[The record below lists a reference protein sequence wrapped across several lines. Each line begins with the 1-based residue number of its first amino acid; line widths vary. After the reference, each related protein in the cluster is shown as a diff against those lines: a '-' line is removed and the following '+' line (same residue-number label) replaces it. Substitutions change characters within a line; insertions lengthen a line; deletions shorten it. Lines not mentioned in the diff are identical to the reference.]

1 MAIYLQLLLLAF
13 SWLAAGQQYQGNT
26 ITNSLPSV
34 PGSELAYWKI
44 TDKKNR
50 NFTLINYFSN
60 DGNGNRLTT
69 SNVKRAV
76 VVLHGLGRDPGT
88 YMSNMLSALSQVP
101 SGTGPTFKN
110 TQIIAPYFP
119 NGDDKNYGYPW
130 NTSAPAGGYGSYSD
144 ALVWQGS
151 GWASGENNQYP
162 RLQIATSS
170 YDVLD
175 QIIKYFGNSTRYPNL
190 NQVVVA
196 GHSLGAQ
203 MTQRYAAV
211 GNSLASSL
219 PSKLRVTYWVG
230 NPNSFVWLNSSRPID
245 TSSCSTY
252 DDWRDGLSNYDP
264 TYGATLV
271 AKGDAAV
278 LANYNSRSIA
288 YARGLQDLGDDS
300 SGCEPGTTGVNRNER
315 FFNFINWFPPQCA
328 SASDAACDTIDY
340 INTGHDAGAMFA
352 SQAGLARL
360 FIDNLN
366 GDYSRATDFYCPRQ
380 AVGDNPLPNAT
391 CTSIVPQPSGTYSG
405 MTYAG
410 CYTDQTPQSFK
421 YMAYDNSSN
430 SVEFCTYTCAKLGYS
445 VAGMEYSSQCFCG
458 NGLTAKASKIANQG
472 CYSACAGNSS
482 EVCGG
487 SFRLSVWSNGT
498 PTILA
503 EPSAPAT
510 INDYAHQGCYLDNNP
525 SRALTGT
532 GYTSP
537 SSMTLESCA
546 AFCASYKYFGVEY
559 SQECYCGNSIASGD
573 TNTTATDCSMTCT
586 GNSLQLCGAGNRLSL
601 YARNETA
608 VVASSST
615 STVTSSPAGVSTT
628 SAVTSTS
635 VSCPASNG
643 TTYTVAATGNQYL
656 IECGIDHAGGDMSS
670 PNPQNAPDFAS
681 CIAICDARSGCVDVS
696 LSGTACYLKSSVG
709 AAVSGNVYGAKL
721 IVAAST
727 ASTST
732 SISTSSTGSSSSTA
746 GPTSVSTTISAS
758 SSTSSSTT
766 ATSAAA
772 TPSAVSCPA
781 SNNTVYE
788 ATSGSQYIIECGID
802 HAGGDM
808 SAPNPQNAVDLA
820 ACIAICDARSGCVD
834 VSLSGTACYLKSVV
848 GAAVS
853 NNVYGA
859 RLVIAAAIIPTTTSV
874 PATSTG
880 SSSSTALTTSESTTI
895 SSSSISLPTSTSTI
909 VSSSPSTTLS
919 TTSTSAAAT
928 PSAVSCPASN
938 NTVFIATSG
947 NQYLIECGVD
957 HSGGDMSSPNGQYA
971 SGLSSCIAQ
980 CDARA
985 GCVDVSLSGSACYLK
1000 SSVGAAI
1007 SNGVFG
1013 ARLLSGASSSA
1024 TSLTSSTASSIT
1036 TSSSISTSLSV
1047 STSSVPLTSSS
1058 ESASSSSAI
1067 PTTLIS
1073 SSSTPSITSSSST
1086 DSSSSISSS
1095 LTSSTSVPTTLI
1107 STSTSTSTSASAS
1120 ATLISCPASNNTI
1133 YTAPATGNQYY
1144 IECGIDHAGG
1154 DMSSPNGQYA
1164 ASLAACILQCDARS
1178 GCVDV
1183 SLSGSAC
1190 YLKSTLG
1197 AAIKDG
1203 VLGARLVTSSTTS
1216 TAAQSTATTT
1226 V

>member
-13 SWLAAGQQYQGNT
+13 SWLAAGQQYLGNT

-34 PGSELAYWKI
+34 PGSEIAYWKI

-60 DGNGNRLTT
+60 DGNGNRLATG
-69 SNVKRAV
+69 NVKRAV

-211 GNSLASSL
+211 GNSLTSSL

-252 DDWRDGLSNYDP
+252 DDWRDGLSNYSP

-271 AKGDAAV
+271 AKGNAAV
-278 LANYNSRSIA
+278 LANYNSRSII

-328 SASDAACDTIDY
+328 SASDSACDTIDY
-340 INTGHDAGAMFA
+340 INSGHDAGAMFA

-380 AVGDNPLPNAT
+380 AVGDNPLPNPT

-410 CYTDQTPQSFK
+410 CYTDQSPQSFK

-430 SVEFCTYTCAKLGYS
+430 SVEFCTHTCATLGYS

-472 CYSACAGNSS
+472 CSSACAGNSS
-482 EVCGG
+482 EVCGTN
-487 SFRLSVWSNGT
+487 FRLSVWSNGT

-503 EPSAPAT
+503 QPSAPAT
-510 INDYAHQGCYLDNNP
+510 INGYTYQGCYLDNNP
-525 SRALTGT
+525 SRALTVT
-532 GYTSP
+532 SYTST

-546 AFCASYKYFGVEY
+546 SFCASYKYFGVEY
-559 SQECYCGNSIASGD
+559 SQECYCGNSITSGD
-573 TNTTATDCSMTCT
+573 TNTTASDCSMTCT
-586 GNSLQLCGAGNRLSL
+586 GNSLELCGAGNRLTL
-601 YARNETA
+601 YARNGTA
-608 VVASSST
+608 GVASSST

-628 SAVTSTS
+628 SAISSTS
-635 VSCPASNG
+635 VSCPASDG
-643 TTYTVAATGNQYL
+643 TTYTVTSTGNQYL
-656 IECGIDHAGGDMSS
+656 IECGIDHAGGDM
-670 PNPQNAPDFAS
+670 
-681 CIAICDARSGCVDVS
+681 
-696 LSGTACYLKSSVG
+696 
-709 AAVSGNVYGAKL
+709 
-721 IVAAST
+721 
-727 ASTST
+727 
-732 SISTSSTGSSSSTA
+732 
-746 GPTSVSTTISAS
+746 
-758 SSTSSSTT
+758 
-766 ATSAAA
+766 
-772 TPSAVSCPA
+772 PS
-781 SNNTVYE
+781 
-788 ATSGSQYIIECGID
+788 
-802 HAGGDM
+802 
-808 SAPNPQNAVDLA
+808 PNPQNAVDLA

-834 VSLSGTACYLKSVV
+834 VSLSANACYLKSAV

-859 RLVIAAAIIPTTTSV
+859 RLVVAATITSTTTSI
-874 PATSTG
+874 PTTSTG
-880 SSSSTALTTSESTTI
+880 SSSSTTFSTSDSTTI
-895 SSSSISLPTSTSTI
+895 SSSSISLPTSSSTVI
-909 VSSSPSTTLS
+909 SSSSSTSLS
-919 TTSTSAAAT
+919 TTSTLAAAT
-928 PSAVSCPASN
+928 PSVVSCPASN
-938 NTVFIATSG
+938 NTVYIFTSG

-1000 SSVGAAI
+1000 SSVGAAV

-1013 ARLLSGASSSA
+1013 ARLLSVPSSSA
-1024 TSLTSSTASSIT
+1024 TSLTSST
-1036 TSSSISTSLSV
+1036 SSSISM
-1047 STSSVPLTSSS
+1047 SSVPLPSTS

-1067 PTTLIS
+1067 STTLIS

-1086 DSSSSISSS
+1086 DLSSSISSS
-1095 LTSSTSVPTTLI
+1095 LTSSTSEPTTLI
-1107 STSTSTSTSASAS
+1107 STSTSTSTSATAS
-1120 ATLISCPASNNTI
+1120 ATLVSCPSSNNTI

-1154 DMSSPNGQYA
+1154 DMSSPNGKYA

-1178 GCVDV
+1178 GCIDV

-1190 YLKSTLG
+1190 YLKKTLG
-1197 AAIKDG
+1197 AAIRNG

-1216 TAAQSTATTT
+1216 TAPQSTATTT